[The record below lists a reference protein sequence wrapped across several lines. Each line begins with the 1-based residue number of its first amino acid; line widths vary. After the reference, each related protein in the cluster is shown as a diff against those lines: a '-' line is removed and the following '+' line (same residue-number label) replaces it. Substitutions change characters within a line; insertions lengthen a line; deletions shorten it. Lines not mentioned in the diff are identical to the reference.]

1 MENWLF
7 LELSDTEEKEE
18 QKKKKEDGDKNQRNA
33 LVRVVMAGGRDLR
46 QGGRTLGTRGKLI

>member
-7 LELSDTEEKEE
+7 LELSDTEERGGT
-18 QKKKKEDGDKNQRNA
+18 KKKKEDEDKYQRNA

-46 QGGRTLGTRGKLI
+46 QGGQTLGTRGKLI